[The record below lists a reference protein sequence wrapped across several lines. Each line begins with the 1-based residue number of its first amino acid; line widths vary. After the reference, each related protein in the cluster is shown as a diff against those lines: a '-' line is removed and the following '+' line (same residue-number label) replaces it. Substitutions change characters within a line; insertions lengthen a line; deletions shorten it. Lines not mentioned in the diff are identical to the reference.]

1 MSLWSNGLYH
11 WLISRWNH
19 FITFSTTAVPLLATP
34 HESAL
39 LYITD
44 IAPPCFLF
52 VMSHDKGKLKI
63 TDSRLLHPIE
73 GWYLW
78 FQTSHPGG
86 ERWRMQSV
94 LVEEASLEL
103 GTVDTNSLLTLLECP
118 VCLDHITPPIKQCT
132 KVKHTTR
139 LKTELNPGSP
149 GLHWLLPPF
158 ASLSDMSIAN
168 GRGEELGD
176 GAGEKSLGK
185 FCHLNNW
192 QVSRLLKFP
201 CRYHPMGCKEA
212 HSLSAK
218 AEHERNCPYLQ
229 LKCPFHGQCSFG
241 GALSAVVPHL
251 KSEHAVTPV
260 PGRLCFLQKH

>member
-1 MSLWSNGLYH
+1 MDTSYHILLKVDTFDFKPLTQEERGGGCSRCWWRRRAWSWAPSTPTPCSHSSSALSAST
-11 WLISRWNH
+11 ISPLPSNSAPRWNIQH
-19 FITFSTTAVPLLATP
+19 V
-34 HESAL
+34 
-39 LYITD
+39 
-44 IAPPCFLF
+44 
-52 VMSHDKGKLKI
+52 
-63 TDSRLLHPIE
+63 
-73 GWYLW
+73 W
-78 FQTSHPGG
+78 
-86 ERWRMQSV
+86 
-94 LVEEASLEL
+94 
-103 GTVDTNSLLTLLECP
+103 TL
-118 VCLDHITPPIKQCT
+118 
-132 KVKHTTR
+132 

-176 GAGEKSLGK
+176 GAGEKNLRK
-185 FCHLNNW
+185 FCHLNNC

-260 PGRLCFLQKH
+260 PGRLCFLLKH